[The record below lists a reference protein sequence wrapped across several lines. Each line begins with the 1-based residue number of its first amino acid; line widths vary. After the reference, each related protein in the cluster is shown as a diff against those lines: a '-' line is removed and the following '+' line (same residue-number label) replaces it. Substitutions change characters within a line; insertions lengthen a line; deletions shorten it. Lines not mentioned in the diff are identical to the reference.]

1 MSTAVIARPG
11 IPRLAAVELRKSAD
25 TRAGFWLLVVIV
37 LLAAAL
43 VTLSLVFGEEAD
55 HNLSTLLSDSVQ
67 VISIVLPVLGILLV
81 TSEWSQRTGLSTFAL
96 VPQRERIV
104 VAKTIGATILTLCAV
119 AACLVI
125 AALGTAI
132 AGGSWNLGL
141 GELGRYTLFELI
153 TMLGGVAFGLAFM
166 NSALAIVMYF
176 VIPIALVDPRRDHPR
191 ARQARRLA
199 RPRPADVDP
208 GGQHGDDDRH
218 ELGPAR
224 DRHGGLGRPGVG
236 DRTGQAPAHRAQVGS
251 RMYPRG
257 RGPCPVR
264 ARSLF

>member
-132 AGGSWNLGL
+132 AGGSWDLGL

-153 TMLGGVAFGLAFM
+153 TVLGGVAFGLAFM

-176 VIPIALVDPRRDHPR
+176 VIPIAWSILGETIHALDK
-191 ARQARRLA
+191 
-199 RPRPADVDP
+199 PADWLD
-208 GGQHGDDDRH
+208 
-218 ELGPAR
+218 
-224 DRHGGLGRPGVG
+224 LGRPMSILADSTATMTGTNWGQLATATAVWVG
-236 DRTGQAPAHRAQVGS
+236 LVLAIGLVRLRRTE
-251 RMYPRG
+251 
-257 RGPCPVR
+257 
-264 ARSLF
+264 LK

>member
-25 TRAGFWLLVVIV
+25 TRAGFWLLIVIV

-43 VTLSLVFGEEAD
+43 VTLSLIFGEEAD
-55 HNLSTLLSDSVQ
+55 QNLSTLVSDAVQ

-81 TSEWSQRTGLSTFAL
+81 TSEWSQRTGLTTFAL
-96 VPQRERIV
+96 VPQRERII

-119 AACLVI
+119 AACLLV

-132 AGGSWNLGL
+132 AGGEWNLGL

-176 VIPIALVDPRRDHPR
+176 VIPIGWSILGETIHALDK
-191 ARQARRLA
+191 
-199 RPRPADVDP
+199 PADWLD
-208 GGQHGDDDRH
+208 
-218 ELGPAR
+218 
-224 DRHGGLGRPGVG
+224 LGRPMQILADGTTTMTGTNWAQLATATAVWVGVVLVIG
-236 DRTGQAPAHRAQVGS
+236 LIRLRRTE
-251 RMYPRG
+251 
-257 RGPCPVR
+257 
-264 ARSLF
+264 LK